1 MPALSKYDH
10 LKDWKS
16 ARKALG
22 EKDEKNIGN
31 NTKLVRMPNNDI
43 AVTLHG
49 HRVVRYRKGGV
60 TQVSSAGYRTTT
72 TKDRINRYTPASV
85 SVVQRDYEWYL
96 KKNGKKRDFHDG
108 MEI

>member
-22 EKDEKNIGN
+22 KKEEKNIGN
-31 NTKLVRMPNNDI
+31 NTYLVRMPNNDI

-49 HRVVRYRKGGV
+49 SRVVRYRKGGA
-60 TQVSSAGYRTTT
+60 TQVSSAGYKTST
-72 TKDRINRYTPASV
+72 TKDRINRYTPSNV

-96 KKNGKKRDFHDG
+96 KKNGSKQPFQDG
-108 MEI
+108 MRI